1 MINNNI
7 EKAINVAKE
16 LNNQSIFIPLIDGF
30 TIKLKSENGF
40 LAANNQNFTER
51 FATSDAYDDFDNL
64 IEKDINSTIS
74 YGKNNNI
81 IIDNNNVVYYEDY
94 NYSFQ
99 YKVYF
104 RDVIVNKDS
113 FMREVFA
120 YFINS
125 RNNSF
130 NVVSLSTCL
139 FPLSGGVLLK
149 DVSNLKDDNL
159 INYLLDSMLL
169 IIKNIK

>member
-7 EKAINVAKE
+7 EKAIKMANE

-30 TIKLKSENGF
+30 TIKMKSENGF

-51 FATSDAYDDFDNL
+51 FATSDANDAFDNL

-81 IIDNNNVVYYEDY
+81 IIDKNNVVYYEDY
-94 NYSFQ
+94 NYMFQ

-104 RDVIVNKDS
+104 RDVIVNNDS

-159 INYLLDSMLL
+159 INYLLDSMML